1 MTTAELSVLLVW
13 GAMTAY
19 TIAFI
24 SYSLV
29 LARKVDDPTR
39 AYGGKAAG
47 IARSTSLVGLALH
60 LAGAVTRGLAAGRV
74 PWANMYE
81 FTLVGVLVAVVV
93 LVLVLR
99 GRPLP
104 FLGVAVMGFGVLALL
119 VALLLFYQ
127 SAEGVQPALQS
138 YWLVIHVGVAVIA
151 TGIFT
156 VACAVAVLQLWKGRR
171 EEQAAGV
178 ERPAASGALATVLD
192 RLRHV
197 GRTWAWLDNVPASRV
212 LEALAFRLNAI
223 AFVLWT
229 FTLIA
234 GSIWAE
240 KAWGRFWGW
249 DPKETWTFVIWV
261 IYAAYLHA
269 RTTRGWAGRR
279 AAWFVLAGFAAVL
292 ANYTIV
298 NVFFSVKHGYSQL

>member
-47 IARSTSLVGLALH
+47 IARSTTLVGLALH
-60 LAGAVTRGLAAGRV
+60 VAAAVTRGVAAGRV

-81 FTLVGVLVAVVV
+81 FTLVGVLVAVAV

-104 FLGVAVMGFGVLALL
+104 FLGVAVMGFSVLALL

-192 RLRHV
+192 RFRHV
-197 GRTWAWLDNVPASRV
+197 GRAWAWLDNVPAARV